1 MNVLFVHQNCP
12 GQFKHLA
19 PALAAEG
26 HRVVF
31 IGQKNKPTPKGVMRV
46 EYEPHRKP
54 TPRIHPYLAGTEAA
68 VLNGQA
74 VARLAI
80 GLKEKGFR
88 PDVMIGNPGWGETL
102 FLKDI
107 WPEAPL
113 ISLSEFYYRGRGSDV
128 GFDPEFDRGDDSVL
142 RARIRS
148 AQHLLAID
156 AADVAY
162 SPTEWQKAQFP
173 AAYRSKIRVIHDG
186 IDTDA
191 IRPDP
196 GARFTLPDGTEITRN
211 DEVLTYVSR
220 NLEPYRGFHS
230 FMRALP
236 AILDRRQG
244 ARVVVVGG
252 DEVSYGG
259 RPDKDRTWREVL
271 LEETGP
277 LPDRVHFLGR
287 IPYPDFLRLMQVSS
301 VHLYLTYPF
310 VLSWSMLEAM
320 AAGAFVVGS
329 ATPPVEE
336 VIEDGQNGWL
346 VDFFDTAAIADRV
359 AEALMAR
366 EKVDDLRQRARATV
380 EARFALNDCLAK
392 QRALIDEA
400 LANRPV

>member
-1 MNVLFVHQNCP
+1 M
-12 GQFKHLA
+12 
-19 PALAAEG
+19 
-26 HRVVF
+26 
-31 IGQKNKPTPKGVMRV
+31 
-46 EYEPHRKP
+46 
-54 TPRIHPYLAGTEAA
+54 
-68 VLNGQA
+68 
-74 VARLAI
+74 
-80 GLKEKGFR
+80 
-88 PDVMIGNPGWGETL
+88 
-102 FLKDI
+102 
-107 WPEAPL
+107 
-113 ISLSEFYYRGRGSDV
+113 
-128 GFDPEFDRGDDSVL
+128 
-142 RARIRS
+142 
-148 AQHLLAID
+148 
-156 AADVAY
+156 
-162 SPTEWQKAQFP
+162 
-173 AAYRSKIRVIHDG
+173 
-186 IDTDA
+186 
-191 IRPDP
+191 
-196 GARFTLPDGTEITRN
+196 
-211 DEVLTYVSR
+211 SR